1 MHLQEGTAVGPSYS
15 LKADYRVEPTERKT
29 VSLFGQIIGSEL
41 GFARE
46 WAVPAKCLTDL
57 KNTSAL
63 GAIRAQGA
71 PIGLRGALGFYDSGS

>member
-1 MHLQEGTAVGPSYS
+1 MHVQEGIAADAS
-15 LKADYRVEPTERKT
+15 LPLSSNYRGEPTERKT
-29 VSLFGQIIGSEL
+29 VSLLGQIIGSEL